1 MPTLIF
7 IPGAWHKPTCYNKII
22 ALLSPH
28 HKCVKVTLPSTTDN
42 PSATFK
48 DDLTAAQLAIETE
61 TSAGLSVVLIAHSYG
76 GMVANSAIK
85 GFAPPSPPHTNR
97 ATGAVIGLILIA
109 SGFTFT
115 GLSFMDPFLG
125 NPPPGWRANWESG
138 YAELVTPARELFYHD
153 VDEADAEVAIA
164 ELGTQSL
171 KALFEGGE
179 HSYAGWMDV
188 RAWYLGTTEDR
199 GLPVVVQRMGV
210 GMARG
215 MGGVIVHR
223 EIGTS
228 HSPFLSRPVETA
240 DVIMEAVKDFVGD
253 GRVEGEEEEVVA
265 ERPGEGKQVVLVPVA
280 RLWRPVTWVRFGL
293 PLVFGHLIGRGILVF
308 GWGRRLWRSAF
319 H

>member
-22 ALLSPH
+22 TLLSPH
-28 HKCVKVTLPSTTDN
+28 HKCITVTLPSTTNN

-48 DDLTAAQLAIETE
+48 DDLTAAQDAIETE

-85 GFAPPSPPHTNR
+85 GFAPPAGSPQTNR

-153 VDEADAEVAIA
+153 VEEADAEAAIA

-188 RAWYLGTTEDR
+188 KAWYLGTTEDR

-215 MGGVIVHR
+215 MGGVVVHR

-240 DVIMEAVKDFVGD
+240 GFVLEAVADFVGD
-253 GRVEGEEEEVVA
+253 GNVQEEVV
-265 ERPGEGKQVVLVPVA
+265 PEGKQLVFVPVA
-280 RLWRPVTWVRFGL
+280 KLWRPVTWLRFGL
-293 PLVFGHLIGRGILVF
+293 PLVFGHVIGRGILVF

-319 H
+319 HR